1 MAVTYNPK
9 YLTYEDY
16 QSLGGELEESE
27 FNSLEFKAETKV
39 NWYTFSRLE
48 NDTTFDNKVPLC
60 VYEIIKLLNQ
70 YDLALKGLNSDGSVS
85 ILRQSNDGVS
95 TDYNNLSPSE
105 FTEKCEDL
113 IKELIL
119 QYLQK
124 VRNEAGQLVL
134 YRGVYPNE

>member
-39 NWYTFSRLE
+39 NWYTFNRLE
-48 NDTTFDNKVPLC
+48 NDTTFDDKVPLC
-60 VYEIIKLLNQ
+60 VFEIIKLLNQ
-70 YDLALKGLNSDGSVS
+70 NELALKGLNADGSIS
-85 ILRQSNDGVS
+85 ILRQSNDGVT

-105 FTEKCEDL
+105 FTERVDKMIEDT
-113 IKELIL
+113 IH

-124 VRNEAGQLVL
+124 VRNEAGRIVL
-134 YRGVYPNE
+134 YRGIYPNE

>member
-39 NWYTFSRLE
+39 NWYTFNRLE
-48 NDTTFDNKVPLC
+48 NDTTFDDKVPLC
-60 VYEIIKLLNQ
+60 IFEIIKILNQ
-70 YDLALKGLNSDGSVS
+70 NELALKGLNADGSIS
-85 ILRQSNDGVS
+85 ILRQSNDGVT

-105 FTEKCEDL
+105 FTERVDKMIEDT
-113 IKELIL
+113 IH

-124 VRNEAGQLVL
+124 VRNEAGRIVL
-134 YRGVYPNE
+134 YRGIYPNE